1 MSLLQII
8 EVSKFYQTHKALDHV
23 SLSVPEGSIYGLL
36 GPNGAGKT
44 SLIRIIN
51 QITAPDTGS
60 ITFEDEPLNS
70 DHIYKIGYL
79 PEERG
84 LYKKQKVWE
93 QMIYF
98 GQLKGLTLSEAK
110 SRSGEW
116 LVKFDLKSWKNKKVE
131 ELSKG
136 MQQKVQ
142 FIITVLHRPKLL
154 ILDEPFT
161 GFDPINAEIIKNEIK
176 SLKAQ
181 GTTILYSTHRME
193 SVEEICDHICLI
205 NKSKKILDGSVK
217 EIKKQNSKNEFEL
230 VMEGNRPSWVEE
242 ISSEQTDEGHVKL
255 IFKAENMNRVEIIKR
270 LANEVNIWSFRE
282 VVPSIHQIFI
292 DKVNLDKAEMEVASA

>member
-1 MSLLQII
+1 MNLLEIN

-51 QITAPDTGS
+51 QITAPDTGN
-60 ITFEDEPLNS
+60 ITFDNEPLNAE
-70 DHIYKIGYL
+70 HIYKIGYL

-98 GQLKGLTLSEAK
+98 GQLKGLSLAEAK
-110 SRSGEW
+110 KRSEEW
-116 LVKFDLKSWKNKKVE
+116 LIKFDLREWKNKKVE

-142 FIITVLHRPKLL
+142 FIITVLHKPKLL

-205 NKSKKILDGSVK
+205 NKSKKILDGSLK
-217 EIKKQNSKNEFEL
+217 EIKKQNSKNLFEL
-230 VMEGNRPSWVEE
+230 VFEGNVPTWVEK
-242 ISSEQTDEGHVKL
+242 ISEEPTDEGHIKL
-255 IFKAENMNRVEIIKR
+255 VFKVENMNRAEIIKR

-282 VVPSIHQIFI
+282 IVPTIHQIFI
-292 DKVNLDKAEMEVASA
+292 DKVQEVNHA

>member
-1 MSLLQII
+1 MSLLEIN

-60 ITFEDEPLNS
+60 ILFDNQPLNAE
-70 DHIYKIGYL
+70 HIYKIGYL

-93 QMIYF
+93 QMLYF
-98 GQLKGLTLSEAK
+98 GQLKGLSLAEAKKRSEA
-110 SRSGEW
+110 W
-116 LVKFDLKSWKNKKVE
+116 LIKFDLREWKNKKVE

-142 FIITVLHRPKLL
+142 FIITVLHQPKLL

-217 EIKKQNSKNEFEL
+217 EIKKRNSKNLFEL
-230 VMEGNRPSWVEE
+230 VFEGNVPTWIEKISEE
-242 ISSEQTDEGHVKL
+242 PTDEGHTKL
-255 IFKAENMNRVEIIKR
+255 VFKVENMNRAEIIKQ

-282 VVPSIHQIFI
+282 IVPTIHQIFI
-292 DKVNLDKAEMEVASA
+292 DKVQEVNHA